1 MMKENNH
8 SNRPPPEEIHITRGI
23 PVRYE
28 TDILVVGGGIAGSS
42 AAAAAAASGA
52 RVMLIERFATP
63 GGDLTIGGVFHFM
76 YTLSKGEV
84 LDHIL
89 TDMKAFRAVNPA
101 TGVTKPNGV
110 CHGEI
115 LAIVLIE
122 LLRQRGVKLLLHTR
136 FVEAQV
142 KHGKITECIICGKS
156 GLEAI
161 RARQVIDASGDGDVA
176 RYAGFEVMKGR
187 PSDGAQLPMSMMYF
201 VRHVE
206 PKDAHVQLPD
216 GWYNPVRK
224 KEDLPMITLWPDG
237 PRSNAIK
244 MKVPGFDST
253 DTESLTA
260 AELQGRRRMMEVMH
274 YHQAVEKRPWLLDH
288 CSPIIGI
295 REGCRIVGDHVLQVD
310 DCRTRK
316 TYDDAVAVSDYQ
328 HVDAHSP
335 DDEGRTFILPR
346 EERWIPPF
354 QIPLRSLIARDGK
367 NLLIAGR
374 CFSADQLSM
383 SSARVSGPTSMM
395 GQAAGI
401 AAALSIEK
409 NCDVRSLDH
418 KEVQKIILE
427 RGGIYDL
434 ERYAFSR
441 SEVVTDTSNVSVSSG
456 S

>member
-1 MMKENNH
+1 MEARSFLKEDTAEN
-8 SNRPPPEEIHITRGI
+8 IHITRGI

-28 TDILVVGGGIAGSS
+28 TDILVVGGGIAGTS
-42 AAAAAAASGA
+42 AAAAAAVSGA
-52 RVMLIERFATP
+52 KVMLIERFATP
-63 GGDLTIGGVFHFM
+63 GGDLTIGGVFNFM

-84 LDHIL
+84 LDQIL
-89 TDMKAFRAVNPA
+89 SDMKAFGAIHPAVGITRP
-101 TGVTKPNGV
+101 TGV

-115 LAIVLIE
+115 LSIVLIE
-122 LLRQRGVKLLLHTR
+122 LLRRRGVKLLLHTR
-136 FVEAQV
+136 FVDARV
-142 KHGKITECIICGKS
+142 VHGRVTECIICGKS

-161 RARQVIDASGDGDVA
+161 RAKQVIDCSGDGDVA

-206 PKDAHVQLPD
+206 PKDAHVQLPE
-216 GWYNPVRK
+216 GWFNPIRR
-224 KEDLPMITLWPDG
+224 KEDLPMISIWPDG

-244 MKVPGFDST
+244 LKIPMFDST

-260 AELQGRRRMMEVMH
+260 AEIRARRRMMEVLT

-295 REGCRIVGDHVLQVD
+295 REGCRIVGDHVLQLD
-310 DCRTRK
+310 DCRVQK
-316 TYDDAVAVSDYQ
+316 IYDDAVAVSDYQ

-335 DDEGRTFILPR
+335 DDEGRTYILPK
-346 EERWIPPF
+346 EARWVPPF

-401 AAALSIEK
+401 AAALCITHK
-409 NCDVRSLDH
+409 CDFRSLDH
-418 KEVQKIILE
+418 KEVQRVIVE
-427 RGGIYDL
+427 RGGVYDL
-434 ERYAFSR
+434 DNYKINRNAG
-441 SEVVTDTSNVSVSSG
+441 SS
-456 S
+456 